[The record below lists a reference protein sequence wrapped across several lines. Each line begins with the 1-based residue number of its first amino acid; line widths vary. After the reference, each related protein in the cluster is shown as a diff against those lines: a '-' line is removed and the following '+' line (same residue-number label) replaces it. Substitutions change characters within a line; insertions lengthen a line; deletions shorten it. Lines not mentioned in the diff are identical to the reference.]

1 MNREPG
7 VENAPCATTGAATG
21 SRPRRAAG
29 CAPKHRPWSPGARAM
44 GTRALWCTALLLALC
59 APAMAIET
67 LSVGFG
73 MNTEADGRALESAD
87 DAAPADGRMLAE
99 LPPYT
104 SPTLPIG
111 EQLFLV
117 LSLATASGDVSP
129 FTLNMREPTGA
140 RRPVSREDPLVLTG
154 GETMPMVELWIRGN
168 ATARDQ
174 SVTVSIAEARVT
186 KGIQSHFDYFSFE
199 ERTIPMPR
207 TCPHEPGGKVVSEE
221 KIALIE
227 KINER
232 LCQLARSND
241 FYGIQRTLKG
251 MGNHYFGEPITVL
264 EAYPYIRCPSPI
276 ADNLDLLRVAMRN
289 TGSLKL
295 FTNDIVVYF
304 SQREPCN
311 YIFLNKLV
319 ACRQDIGYGCMNVF
333 ESLDRRRRLLSQTQI
348 EGISDTENF
357 AEETYGRFLQYL
369 KKKVN
374 QMGGPTRDLHFC
386 AIMNEPAHCL
396 DRG

>member
-1 MNREPG
+1 
-7 VENAPCATTGAATG
+7 
-21 SRPRRAAG
+21 
-29 CAPKHRPWSPGARAM
+29 M

-87 DAAPADGRMLAE
+87 DAAPADGRLLAE

-129 FTLNMREPTGA
+129 FTLNVREPTGA

-199 ERTIPMPR
+199 ERTIPMPG

-221 KIALIE
+221 KIAVIAE
-227 KINER
+227 VNEQ
-232 LCQLARSND
+232 LCILALND
-241 FYGIQRTLKG
+241 GTFSGVYGIQKTLEG
-251 MGNHYFGEPITVL
+251 MGNHYLGEPITLL
-264 EAYPYIRCPSPI
+264 EAYPYIRCPGPT
-276 ADNLDLLRVAMRN
+276 AYNLDLIRTTLQS
-289 TGSLKL
+289 TGGTKGFLL
-295 FTNDIVVYF
+295 DLMAYF
-304 SQREPCN
+304 DERGGVCN
-311 YIFLNKLV
+311 PIFLQKLLM
-319 ACRQDIGYGCMNVF
+319 CRQDSGDGCTNVF
-333 ESLDRRRRLLSQTQI
+333 EFIEKKRRQHSQVEDPYGAKVYGKVQRYLS
-348 EGISDTENF
+348 
-357 AEETYGRFLQYL
+357 
-369 KKKVN
+369 KKVA
-374 QMGGPTRDLHFC
+374 QLGGLVRDAHFC
-386 AIMNEPAHCL
+386 REVFNEPAHCSV
-396 DRG
+396 GE